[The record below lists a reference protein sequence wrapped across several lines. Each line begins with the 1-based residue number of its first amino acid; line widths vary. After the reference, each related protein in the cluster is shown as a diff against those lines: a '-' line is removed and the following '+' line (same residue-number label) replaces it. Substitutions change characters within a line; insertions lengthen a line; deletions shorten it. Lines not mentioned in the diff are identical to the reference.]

1 MMKSCVFPFLGIK
14 TICSQRHLYIHSRG
28 WTGVLVESSVIREL
42 RLLLRCDSKDLFTFT
57 LMRGQVHWLKALLS

>member
-14 TICSQRHLYIHSRG
+14 TKCSQRYIYIHSRG

-42 RLLLRCDSKDLFTFT
+42 RLCKT
-57 LMRGQVHWLKALLS
+57 LMIVQVHWLKALLP